1 MNQKFIFVIGS
12 TLELKIAGVFV
23 ENVLGG
29 FFLYNTLNQHVY
41 LITHVPQKA
50 SL

>member
-1 MNQKFIFVIGS
+1 MNQKFIFAIGS

-29 FFLYNTLNQHVY
+29 FFFLYNALNQHV
-41 LITHVPQKA
+41 
-50 SL
+50 